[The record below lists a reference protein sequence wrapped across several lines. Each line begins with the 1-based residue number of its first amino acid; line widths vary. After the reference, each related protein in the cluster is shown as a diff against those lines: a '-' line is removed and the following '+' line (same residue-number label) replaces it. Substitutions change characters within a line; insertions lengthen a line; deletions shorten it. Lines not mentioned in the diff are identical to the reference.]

1 MATRW
6 GLVWL
11 ILLAALHSQ
20 FARLAPAQG
29 AAPAA
34 GESVSLTTRD
44 GVQLKISYFA
54 GTARK
59 GSPEAKQTTPVVF
72 LHDYK
77 GSRAV
82 FAGLVEK
89 FQAAGKAESGGAFA
103 AVTVDLRAHGE
114 STKVANNA
122 QAELNAAKLNKDDY
136 VAMAS
141 YDLDAVRNFL
151 VTKND
156 DGELNLNKLCLV
168 GSGMGA
174 SVAANWAL
182 TDWSYPP
189 LAVGKQGQ
197 DVKAI
202 AMISP
207 RWTYNG
213 LLMQGP
219 MQFRALKER
228 VAWMVVY
235 GDKDPKFQTDA
246 VRITKQLE
254 RFHPATDDTGAKRPT
269 SGLTVLKLDTRL
281 QGDSLLTQVGV
292 SADDQIVKFLTK
304 NVADTQQEW
313 TSRRNRLP

>member
-6 GLVWL
+6 GLVGL
-11 ILLAALHSQ
+11 ILLVLLNSS
-20 FARLAPAQG
+20 FDYPARAQEAG
-29 AAPAA
+29 AAA
-34 GESVSLTTRD
+34 ESVSLTTRD
-44 GVQLKISYFA
+44 GVQLKISYFP

-59 GSPEAKQTTPVVF
+59 GSPQAKQTTPVVF

-82 FAGLVEK
+82 FATLVQK
-89 FQAAGKAESGGAFA
+89 LQASGKGEGKGPSFA
-103 AVTVDLRAHGE
+103 AVTVDLRGHGE
-114 STKVANNA
+114 STKVANNP
-122 QAELNAAKLNKDDY
+122 QVELNSAKLNKEDLI
-136 VAMAS
+136 AMAS

-151 VTKND
+151 VAKND
-156 DGELNLNKLCLV
+156 EGELNLNKLCLL

-197 DVKAI
+197 DVKAVV
-202 AMISP
+202 MISP

-228 VAWMVVY
+228 VAWMIVY
-235 GDKDPKFQTDA
+235 GDKDPKFQSDA
-246 VRITKQLE
+246 VRINKQLE
-254 RFHPATDDTGAKRPT
+254 RFHPATDDTGAKRT
-269 SGLTVLKLDTRL
+269 SGLTVLKLNTRL

-292 SADDQIVKFLTK
+292 SADDQIVKFLAD

-313 TSRRNRLP
+313 ISRRNRLP